1 MGFFTDWLALG
12 RAQKD
17 AAARAE
23 AEARRHFP
31 PGGRTPKSVG
41 YTIAETTLKRVQDA
55 LDTDETGDAL
65 VEVARN
71 AHRAELQQKPFR
83 EYKAYELA
91 PHTPL
96 TIVAG
101 QKTTLVT
108 VEIGGPAGEYI
119 SVIVS

>member
-1 MGFFTDWLALG
+1 MGLFSYWRASG

-91 PHTPL
+91 PL

-119 SVIVS
+119 SAQVS